1 MPFPC
6 RSHNGLIYSGLRF
19 YAVLRSV
26 FLPVKS
32 RKMPPE
38 RRCFIRRKA
47 ANSRAKD
54 GLLQAERPPFAT
66 SKAVFNH
73 KTAKIGHFIG
83 RFPSS
88 VFYFADFFCH
98 VFLLSVV
105 HVYSSV
111 VHEYAA
117 LHAAMLVAR
126 RAMRPQSL
134 LSVGRLL
141 LFCCKTMLFQIFFNK
156 MCLILEKLRYFCIV
170 LVERA

>member
-1 MPFPC
+1 MSDGKTKHGISPC
-6 RSHNGLIYSGLRF
+6 
-19 YAVLRSV
+19 
-26 FLPVKS
+26 
-32 RKMPPE
+32 
-38 RRCFIRRKA
+38 
-47 ANSRAKD
+47 
-54 GLLQAERPPFAT
+54 QRPLTARP
-66 SKAVFNH
+66 KAVFYTPKGRLSQH
-73 KTAKIGHFIG
+73 QRPFLIVKTAKIGHFIG
-83 RFPSS
+83 RFPPS

-111 VHEYAA
+111 VHEYAVRC
-117 LHAAMLVAR
+117 AAMLVAG

>member
-1 MPFPC
+1 MKGGVSSAEMPQTAVRKTVFCKPKG
-6 RSHNGLIYSGLRF
+6 RLSQHQRPSLI
-19 YAVLRSV
+19 V
-26 FLPVKS
+26 
-32 RKMPPE
+32 
-38 RRCFIRRKA
+38 
-47 ANSRAKD
+47 
-54 GLLQAERPPFAT
+54 
-66 SKAVFNH
+66 

-111 VHEYAA
+111 VHEYAV
-117 LHAAMLVAR
+117 LRAAMRVAG

-134 LSVGRLL
+134 LSVGLLL

>member
-1 MPFPC
+1 MRKTVFRLAKGRLSQHQRLP
-6 RSHNGLIYSGLRF
+6 LI
-19 YAVLRSV
+19 A
-26 FLPVKS
+26 
-32 RKMPPE
+32 
-38 RRCFIRRKA
+38 
-47 ANSRAKD
+47 
-54 GLLQAERPPFAT
+54 
-66 SKAVFNH
+66 

-83 RFPSS
+83 RFPPS

-98 VFLLSVV
+98 VFLLPAV

-111 VHEYAA
+111 VHEYAV
-117 LHAAMLVAR
+117 LRAAMRVAG

-134 LSVGRLL
+134 LLVGLLL